1 MSGATYEELRR
12 SFRWQLPPVLNLGV
26 EVCERQPR
34 GDPAILVTDGR
45 EVTRTVT
52 FGELADDSSRLANA
66 LRGARRRTGRP
77 GRHRP
82 ARSAPRRP
90 SRTLRRPSS
99 APIAVPLS
107 ILFGPDALDMRLRDA
122 EVRVVL
128 GEGEPLERI
137 AELGLDVPLVDVDRD
152 LERLLADA
160 SPRFEPVA
168 TTPDT
173 PALLVYTSGTTGP
186 PKGAL
191 HGHRVLAG
199 PPARASSS
207 RTTTSR
213 TTVTS
218 SGRPPTGRGSA
229 ASTTC

>member
-1 MSGATYEELRR
+1 MSGATYEDLRR
-12 SFRWQLPPVLNLGV
+12 SFRWQLPPVLNLGL

-45 EVTRTVT
+45 EITRTVT

-66 LRGARRRTGRP
+66 LRGLGLGPGDRVGIVLPQRP
-77 GRHRP
+77 ETAVAHVAAAKLG
-82 ARSAPRRP
+82 AV
-90 SRTLRRPSS
+90 
-99 APIAVPLS
+99 AVPLS

-128 GEGEPLERI
+128 GEGKPLARI
-137 AELGLDVPLVDVDRD
+137 AELGLDVPLIDVDRD
-152 LERLLADA
+152 LERLLGNA
-160 SPRFEPVA
+160 SPRFEPVS

-173 PALLVYTSGTTGP
+173 PSLLVYTSGTTGP

-191 HGHRVLAG
+191 HGHRVLPG
-199 PPARASSS
+199 HLPGFEL
-207 RTTTSR
+207 RTTTFR
-213 TTVTS
+213 TTGTS
-218 SGRPPTGRGSA
+218 SGPPPTGRGSA